1 MARIFNIEKNGL
13 KNVIDEYQFNAY
25 YKPQGWKIV
34 GVVSGGAAEVPTT
47 PKDEIQQKNVN
58 KMKKLS
64 QKKTF
69 DDNLIKGE

>member
-25 YKPQGWKIV
+25 YKPHGWK
-34 GVVSGGAAEVPTT
+34 VVSVVGGGATDVPTS
-47 PKDEIQQKNVN
+47 PQDEIQQKNVN